1 MHASERS
8 EKRVRFD
15 ARRVSRGEDRATHM
29 IEDVDVIPNF
39 RESSRHGRP
48 DAGEG
53 RRPHWRSRRS
63 VRDLAGGEGVESRC
77 ASAVGRT
84 PRHHHH
90 TRSLVQ
96 DSSPRHT
103 GTLTALVLSGR
114 AVEGCALARAPK
126 TMSTAHRDPLRAHG
140 VRRAL
145 LADGDGADGW
155 WNDAHD
161 QVRCAVPPRF
171 FSARAPSRASTVPS

>member
-1 MHASERS
+1 MVDPMRGRGVDRTGVRVDPSETWLVVK
-8 EKRVRFD
+8 ELNLD
-15 ARRVSRGEDRATHM
+15 A
-29 IEDVDVIPNF
+29 P
-39 RESSRHGRP
+39 
-48 DAGEG
+48 
-53 RRPHWRSRRS
+53 RRS
-63 VRDLAGGEGVESRC
+63 VGHPVIII
-77 ASAVGRT
+77 T
-84 PRHHHH
+84 
-90 TRSLVQ
+90 LVRW
-96 DSSPRHT
+96 SKILRRVIPVP
-103 GTLTALVLSGR
+103 VLSQRLFSGR

-126 TMSTAHRDPLRAHG
+126 TMSTAHRDPLRAHS